1 MSATFLGLGIQSTG
15 LIFLLE
21 TFDFIFAL
29 IERLDW
35 GLEVNAMASSP

>member
-21 TFDFIFAL
+21 TLTLYLLWLKDTTG
-29 IERLDW
+29 D
-35 GLEVNAMASSP
+35 